1 MINLHDYRNNIFSQ
15 NGEDGILEKL
25 FLEMNIETGIFCEFG
40 AWDGEYLSNTC
51 ALYKKGWKG
60 IYIEG
65 NRARFAELSKNI
77 NGVNANVICAF
88 VEPREE
94 NCLDTILGGS
104 SLLGGTKHI
113 DLLSIDIDSDDLAVF
128 DSMKRYR
135 TSVLVIEYNPTIPLE
150 VEYVNPSGENKG
162 NSPRSIILCLKKKD
176 YELVA
181 VTSCNLIFAAKEVLP
196 DSVMV
201 FGIEDTELFTGARWF
216 LGYDGTL
223 ISSVVEQGDRICK
236 MPELGKIYWKKGVLI
251 QPVPSVFRHYDQG
264 KAMDFFLQIFSVYSS
279 FVTRPV
285 STCRGMYH
293 WVRSKIQK

>member
-1 MINLHDYRNNIFSQ
+1 MINLHDYKNDVFSQ

-25 FLEMNIETGIFCEFG
+25 FQEMDIATGIFCEFG

-51 ALYKKGWKG
+51 ALYKKRWKG

-65 NRARFAELSKNI
+65 NRARFSELSKNI
-77 NGVNANVICAF
+77 NGDNVDLLCAF
-88 VEPREE
+88 VEPRGE
-94 NCLDTILGGS
+94 NCLDTILGRS
-104 SLLGGTKHI
+104 PLLDGIKHI

-128 DSMKRYR
+128 DNMNQYR

-150 VEYVNPSGENKG
+150 VEYVNPIGENKG
-162 NSPRSIILCLKKKD
+162 NSPKSIILCLKKKD

-181 VTSCNLIFAAKEVLP
+181 VTSFNLIFAAKEVLP

-201 FGIEDTELFTGARWF
+201 FGIEDTHLFTGKRWF

-223 ISSVVEQGDRICK
+223 ISSVVEQGAHICK
-236 MPELGKIYWKKGVLI
+236 ISELEKIYWKKGLLI

-264 KAMDFFLQIFSVYSS
+264 KFMDFLLQIFSTYSAL
-279 FVTRPV
+279 VTRPV
-285 STCRGMYH
+285 STCRRLYH
-293 WVRSKIQK
+293 WGRSKLQK